1 MCILHEIER
10 LHSKMERKPHE
21 REATGFLEQEVLC
34 KLNALEVL
42 EQALI
47 ELPWLSGASI

>member
-10 LHSKMERKPHE
+10 LHSKTEELEPHE

-42 EQALI
+42 ERALI
-47 ELPWLSGASI
+47 KLPW